1 MLRQGSDRIGH
12 RAAPERPRLEGL
24 DIKACD
30 DAEIVRAT
38 FQGLVKIRRRGGI
51 DINHVTVGKDKLVV
65 DNVVT
70 NEAKPTG
77 EERYT
82 SSSDKPPNT
91 DTCYPASWN
100 GKSLAIQLRINVH
113 PTVSRTNA
121 CGFPISGDVDL
132 LEGCQVDR
140 HSAGLARSALLG
152 CMSATLDAKL
162 AFVAELGVLTYSAEN
177 KDSCGNI
184 LGRSGLYDT
193 IRHNGFLL
201 GRPKGG
207 SGPFVPRREWVDNFG
222 TQDIGQGSALNEC
235 LLRTMA

>member
-1 MLRQGSDRIGH
+1 MLRHGGDRIGH
-12 RAAPERPRLEGL
+12 GAAPERPRFEGL

-51 DINHVTVGKDKLVV
+51 DIDHATVGKDKLVV
-65 DNVVT
+65 DDIIT

-77 EERYT
+77 EEGYAST
-82 SSSDKPPNT
+82 CYEPPDT

-100 GKSLAIQLRINVH
+100 GKPLAIQLRINIR

-132 LEGCQVDR
+132 LEGGQVDR
-140 HSAGLARSALLG
+140 DSAGLARSALLR

-177 KDSCGNI
+177 EDSCGNI

-201 GRPKGG
+201 G
-207 SGPFVPRREWVDNFG
+207 
-222 TQDIGQGSALNEC
+222 
-235 LLRTMA
+235 